1 MILMPHPV
9 SASRPRMPLQDR
21 AAQFSPFAALTGYDA
36 ALKETARLTDRFIEL
51 EEDRK
56 QEINLQIGYLQQHI
70 SEPIT
75 VRITYFEPDVR
86 KEGGAYNVL
95 EGCVS
100 RIDENNKSLRIR
112 EMEISIDRI
121 YQVDFL

>member
-1 MILMPHPV
+1 MPHPV

-75 VRITYFEPDVR
+75 VRITYFEPDAR

-100 RIDENNKSLRIR
+100 GIDENNKSLRIR